1 MWAAIA
7 VYVAAIYLSLPVMRS
22 VLDFLYSSVGGEALD
37 VAVNSALFGVA
48 ALTLLA
54 SLRLGAR
61 RSALIALPL
70 LALAG
75 LAYLLEKPEERVHF
89 LEYGVLGFLLVRA
102 CARGGRGVAAA
113 LFLAVAA
120 GAVDEFIQLL
130 LPDRVG
136 DMRDVA
142 MNAGGGA
149 LGVWTG
155 KLRHL

>member
-1 MWAAIA
+1 
-7 VYVAAIYLSLPVMRS
+7 VYVAAIYLSLPFARPA
-22 VLDFLYSSVGGEALD
+22 LDFLYSTVGGEALG
-37 VAVNSALFGVA
+37 VILNAVLFGAA

-54 SLRLGAR
+54 SSRLGAR

-70 LALAG
+70 LALAVP
-75 LAYLLEKPEERVHF
+75 AYLLEKPEERVHF

-113 LFLAVAA
+113 LFLAVLA
-120 GAVDEFIQLL
+120 GTVDEFIQLL

-155 KLRHL
+155 KLWHL